1 MTLVKFFFIYYYLKQ
16 LVVKFRFTFQ
26 KVIQSKL
33 SEEALCGVGQIKKKK
48 IRKQLDNTVKAER
61 TTLTENNLKY

>member
-48 IRKQLDNTVKAER
+48 NKEAARQYSESRKDNFNRK
-61 TTLTENNLKY
+61 